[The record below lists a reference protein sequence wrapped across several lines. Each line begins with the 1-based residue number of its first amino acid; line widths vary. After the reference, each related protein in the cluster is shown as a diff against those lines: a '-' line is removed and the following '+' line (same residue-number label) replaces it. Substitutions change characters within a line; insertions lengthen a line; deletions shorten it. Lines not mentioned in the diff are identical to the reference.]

1 MKSWT
6 PLLVG
11 LLLAAGAFAPPVFA
25 QEDDEAVA
33 EPATTEERTPLR
45 AQVLLDRA
53 RFSPGEIDGAVGSNQ
68 QRAVAA
74 FQRARELTDSG
85 ELDDATWDALEKDAV
100 PTLVEVTL
108 SAEDVA
114 GPFVEIPAD
123 MEEKAKLEALGYRDV
138 VEKLGERFHAAP
150 ALLRSLNEG
159 SSFAAGDTIRVPNID
174 ADAELPKAAKVVV
187 DASDLSAV
195 LLDAEGGVIARF
207 PATIGSEHDP
217 LPVGD
222 WKINGV
228 ATDPVFHYNPDLFWD
243 ADPSHGKAKIAGGPN
258 NPVGR
263 AWVDLSKPH
272 YGIHGTPEPSRISK
286 SESHGCI
293 RLTNWDV
300 LRLAKA
306 VGPGTPVT
314 LQD

>member
-11 LLLAAGAFAPPVFA
+11 LLLAAGAFAPRVFA

-228 ATDPVFHYNPDLFWD
+228 ATDPVFHYHPDLFWD

>member
-11 LLLAAGAFAPPVFA
+11 LLLAAGAFAPRVFA

>member
-11 LLLAAGAFAPPVFA
+11 LLLAAGAFAPRVFA

-150 ALLRSLNEG
+150 TLLRSLNEG